1 MRAATADAWKRT
13 PFGELVTIP
22 YRSRFS
28 ADEFERLKL
37 GLIPRAM
44 EDKWFIY
51 FAESTLFLHRS
62 WTGMGV
68 FKVSLSQE
76 GSQAEVADAQYD
88 AQVLSASDADYQVRL
103 LGFLISN
110 LLLGKQEPF
119 PIPAGIDEP
128 APGVYQHAIS
138 GTGYAERAVPAK
150 RRWWRLGR

>member
-1 MRAATADAWKRT
+1 MRAATADAWKRE
-13 PFGELVTIP
+13 PFGEMLSIP

-37 GLIPRAM
+37 GLIPQAM

-62 WTGMGV
+62 WTGMGA
-68 FKVSLSQE
+68 FKVRLTQE
-76 GSQAEVADAQYD
+76 GSEAEIADARCA
-88 AQVLSASDADYQVRL
+88 AQILSASDADYQARL

-119 PIPAGIDEP
+119 PIPAGVEEP
-128 APGVYQHAIS
+128 APGVYQHAVS
-138 GTGYAERAVPAK
+138 GTGYSERTVPAK
-150 RRWWRLGR
+150 RSWWRLGR